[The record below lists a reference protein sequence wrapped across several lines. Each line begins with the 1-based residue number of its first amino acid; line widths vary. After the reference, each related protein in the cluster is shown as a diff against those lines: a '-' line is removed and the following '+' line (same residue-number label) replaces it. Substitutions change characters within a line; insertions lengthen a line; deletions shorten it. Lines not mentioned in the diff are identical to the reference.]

1 MKRLS
6 MHMVWLLIAASLA
19 GCAAKTYDARWGQN
33 TEQFKQDYYRCVQE
47 SRQPWASRAVW
58 LLTLG
63 PLGIPVVQVRES
75 QLYDSCMDAAG
86 WDVVEDG
93 KVDAQ

>member
-1 MKRLS
+1 MKR
-6 MHMVWLLIAASLA
+6 MVLCLLLAASLT
-19 GCAAKTYDARWGQN
+19 GCAARTYEARWGQS
-33 TEQFKQDYYRCVQE
+33 TEQFKQDYYRCVRE
-47 SRQPWASRAVW
+47 SQQPWSSRAVW

-75 QLYDSCMDAAG
+75 QLYDICMDAAG
-86 WDVVEDG
+86 WDVVENG

>member
-1 MKRLS
+1 MKR
-6 MHMVWLLIAASLA
+6 MAWLLIAGVLT
-19 GCAAKTYDARWGQN
+19 GCAERTYEARWGQN
-33 TEQFKQDYYRCVQE
+33 TEQFKQDYYRCVRE
-47 SRQPWASRAVW
+47 SQQPWSSRSLW

-75 QLYDSCMDAAG
+75 QLYEICMDAAG